1 MSRVHDALKKAE
13 EEKALRGD
21 SYSYGETEPFGA
33 ADFHGLGGT
42 RAAAAARSSA
52 KAPSRPWQ
60 HESGP
65 EAFLER
71 CSRQDWETDP
81 ALIRRVDTLRHA
93 LVSEEFRSLRSRLY
107 LLRKVR
113 PVQKLVVTSPLP
125 QEGKTLVAAN
135 LARVFAKQAGS
146 RVLLIDANLRS
157 SGLPAVLG
165 APAVPGLS
173 DYLAGGFEPTS
184 VIQRG
189 PTENLFFIPGGATVP
204 NPSEL
209 IGNGRFELLL
219 DSVAPVYDWII
230 IDSPP
235 AIPVSD
241 ARLLAGF
248 CDGVLMLVNAG
259 TTPFE
264 LAQKACAEFSQT
276 QLVGVILNR
285 VEPGQNYNSYYHH
298 RKGTHDKGNGK
309 GTSA

>member
-13 EEKALRGD
+13 EEKALRGN
-21 SYSYGETEPFGA
+21 SYSYGELKSFGA
-33 ADFHGLGGT
+33 PGFHGLGGT
-42 RAAAAARSSA
+42 RTTAPPRPSA

-71 CSRQDWETDP
+71 CSHRDWETDP
-81 ALIRRVDTLRHA
+81 VLIGQVDARRHA

-125 QEGKTLVAAN
+125 QEGRTFLAAN
-135 LARVFAKQAGS
+135 LARIFAKQAGS
-146 RVLLIDANLRS
+146 RVLLIDGDLRS
-157 SGLPAVLG
+157 SGLSAVLG

-173 DYLAGGFEPTS
+173 EYLAGGFELTA

-189 PTENLFFIPGGATVP
+189 PMENLFLIPGGAP
-204 NPSEL
+204 ASNPSEL

-259 TTPFE
+259 TTPFD
-264 LAQKACAEFSQT
+264 LAQKACAEFSQN
-276 QLVGVILNR
+276 QLLGVILNR
-285 VEPGQNYNSYYHH
+285 VELAQNYNSYFHH
-298 RKGTHDKGNGK
+298 SKGTHDKGNGK
-309 GTSA
+309 GAEA

>member
-21 SYSYGETEPFGA
+21 SYSYGEMESFDPPGFR
-33 ADFHGLGGT
+33 GLEGT
-42 RAAAAARSSA
+42 RATVTPRTSA
-52 KAPSRPWQ
+52 KAPSRTWQ
-60 HESGP
+60 HDLGP

-81 ALIRRVDTLRHA
+81 ALIRQADPRRHA
-93 LVSEEFRSLRSRLY
+93 LVSEEFRSLRSRLC
-107 LLRKVR
+107 LLRKAR
-113 PVQKLVVTSPLP
+113 PVQKLIVTSPLP
-125 QEGKTLVAAN
+125 QEGKTFVAAN

-146 RVLLIDANLRS
+146 RVLLIDGDLRS
-157 SGLPAVLG
+157 SGLAAVLG

-173 DYLAGGFEPTS
+173 DYLAGVFELTS
-184 VIQRG
+184 IIQRG
-189 PTENLFFIPGGATVP
+189 PAENLFFVPGGADVP

-219 DSVAPVYDWII
+219 DRVASVFDWII

-248 CDGVLMLVNAG
+248 CDGVLMLVNSG
-259 TTPFE
+259 TTPFD
-264 LAQKACAEFSQT
+264 LARKACAEFSQN
-276 QLVGVILNR
+276 QLLGIVLNR
-285 VEPGQNYNSYYHH
+285 VEPGQNYSSYYHH
-298 RKGTHDKGNGK
+298 STGTE
-309 GTSA
+309 A

>member
-21 SYSYGETEPFGA
+21 SYSYEEMEPFGA
-33 ADFHGLGGT
+33 PGFHGLGGART
-42 RAAAAARSSA
+42 TAAPRPPA

-60 HESGP
+60 QGFGP
-65 EAFLER
+65 AAFLER
-71 CSRQDWETDP
+71 CSPREWETDP
-81 ALIRRVDTLRHA
+81 LLIQQVDARRHA

-107 LLRKVR
+107 LLRKAR

-125 QEGKTLVAAN
+125 QEGKTFVAAN

-146 RVLLIDANLRS
+146 RVLLIDGDLRS

-165 APAVPGLS
+165 APAVPGLA
-173 DYLAGGFEPTS
+173 DYLAGGFELTS
-184 VIQRG
+184 IIQRG
-189 PTENLFFIPGGATVP
+189 PTENLLFIPAGATAP

-219 DSVAPVYDWII
+219 DRVAPVFDWII

-241 ARLLAGF
+241 AKLLAGF

-259 TTPFE
+259 TTPFD
-264 LAQKACAEFSQT
+264 LARKACAEFSQN
-276 QLVGVILNR
+276 QLLGVILNR
-285 VEPGQNYNSYYHH
+285 VKPVQNYNSYYHH
-298 RKGTHDKGNGK
+298 SKGTPDKGNGQ
-309 GTSA
+309 GTQA